1 MAVSRLLWF
10 TKAVGSREVP
20 EQKVKNKIGHKT
32 AKNGS
37 FSGIFSKNPKLLIR
51 ILIFRYRNM
60 PPNAKNIEKMG
71 RKNLYIFLISN
82 PPYIFSYYLNKWET
96 AIYIYMCVC
105 IYIYIPHMGP
115 WPWPWALYAWA
126 VWQNSK
132 KSRIHCFWNSSPN
145 MLK

>member
-20 EQKVKNKIGHKT
+20 EQKVKNKIGHET

-71 RKNLYIFLISN
+71 RKILYIFLISN
-82 PPYIFSYYLNKWET
+82 PPYIFSYYLNK
-96 AIYIYMCVC
+96 
-105 IYIYIPHMGP
+105 
-115 WPWPWALYAWA
+115 
-126 VWQNSK
+126 
-132 KSRIHCFWNSSPN
+132 
-145 MLK
+145 